1 MPHCELIREIPVDNK
16 NITAMNKALFVLG
29 ISLALIS
36 AILMILDVLPL
47 PARITILIVGILL
60 IATPWKARKS

>member
-1 MPHCELIREIPVDNK
+1 
-16 NITAMNKALFVLG
+16 MNKVLFVLG
-29 ISLALIS
+29 ILLAITS

-60 IATPWKARKS
+60 IATPRKARKS